1 MPQTFKTDKVYI
13 YRCGVYNMHPQL
25 NIMAKNI
32 GFVSTRF
39 AGQDGVSLE
48 SAKWADV
55 LWKEGYTSFWYSG
68 LNDRNDDISY
78 VVPEAYFGFDE
89 NEKINELIW
98 DGTGRSKQ
106 TTNRIHKLANKLKQS
121 LYDFVEKFDID
132 ILIPQNC
139 LAIPMHLPLGIAVT
153 EFLSETKMPAIAHH
167 HDFFWERT
175 RFSVNSVPEYLDMS
189 FPPKLQNIHNIVIN
203 QEAQEQLALRKG
215 CSSQVIPNV
224 FDFDNPPPDV
234 DDYASDVRKEL
245 NLEED
250 DFFILQPTRVV
261 PRKGIEQAIKMI
273 SLLKNPKCKLIIS
286 HEAGDE
292 GYEYLH
298 MLEQLA
304 KEENVDMRIVADR
317 VGEVRGRDKDN
328 RKIYTLWDLYH
339 HADFVTYPS
348 TYEGFGN
355 ALLEAV
361 YFRKPVLINRYS
373 IFIRD
378 IEPLGFDFLTMDGF
392 VTPSQTE
399 EVNEILTNSK
409 KRKKMVDHNYQV
421 AKKFYSYSVVRGI
434 LKTAIASLTGY
445 TS

>member
-1 MPQTFKTDKVYI
+1 
-13 YRCGVYNMHPQL
+13 
-25 NIMAKNI
+25 MAKNI

-98 DGTGRSKQ
+98 NGKGRSKQ

-215 CSSQVIPNV
+215 CASQVIPNV

-317 VGEVRGRDKDN
+317 VGEVRGKDKDN

>member
-1 MPQTFKTDKVYI
+1 M
-13 YRCGVYNMHPQL
+13 YNIHPQL

-98 DGTGRSKQ
+98 NGKGRSKQ

-234 DDYASDVRKEL
+234 DEYASDVRKEL

-378 IEPLGFDFLTMDGF
+378 IEPLGFDFLTIDGF
-392 VTPSQTE
+392 VTPSQTQ